1 MASVQMKCTR
11 RCFPGA
17 NWRIVRRWPGNHLM
31 TNCSMSKKQK
41 ILCVLCLVPYAAFAK
56 SGSVNYS
63 WGADAL
69 ATMHDFVVT
78 MMLYVLY
85 ICYAIA
91 SVLVIVSAF
100 QIYIKMNTG
109 EDGIVKSL
117 VSLLGACLF
126 IIGASIVL
134 PAFFGYRI

>member
-1 MASVQMKCTR
+1 
-11 RCFPGA
+11 
-17 NWRIVRRWPGNHLM
+17 
-31 TNCSMSKKQK
+31 MSKKQK
-41 ILCVLCLVPYAAFAK
+41 ILCALYLLPYTVFAK

-85 ICYAIA
+85 ICYTLA
-91 SVLVIVSAF
+91 SIFVIVSAL

-109 EDGIVKSL
+109 EEGIVKSIM
-117 VSLLGACLF
+117 SLLGACLF

>member
-1 MASVQMKCTR
+1 MRNT
-11 RCFPGA
+11 
-17 NWRIVRRWPGNHLM
+17 
-31 TNCSMSKKQK
+31 TK
-41 ILCVLCLVPYAAFAK
+41 ILCSILLFTVPCSVFAK

-85 ICYAIA
+85 ICYTIA
-91 SVLVIVSAF
+91 SVLAVISAL
-100 QIYIKMNTG
+100 QIYIKWNTG
-109 EDGIVKSL
+109 EDGIVKSIMML
-117 VSLLGACLF
+117 SGACMF
-126 IIGASIVL
+126 IIGASIVF